1 MTHMVRWDP
10 LGEFQGLR
18 RAMDRLFEDFA
29 PNRSFRGGG
38 ENAELTFPVDISE
51 NDSEVTV
58 KAVLPGVKPEDVE
71 ITVSEGVLTVRGQTR
86 QETSEEKEN
95 YYRREIRFGSFAR
108 SIPLPARVSQDQA
121 DAEFKDGM
129 LLIRLPKAEES
140 RPKSIRI
147 KGAPQTTEASGNG
160 QRAEVTSGTPN
171 A

>member
-1 MTHMVRWDP
+1 MTQMVRWDP

-29 PNRSFRGGG
+29 PTRSLRSG
-38 ENAELTFPVDISE
+38 EGADLTFPVDISE
-51 NDSEVTV
+51 SDNAITV
-58 KAVLPGVKPEDVE
+58 KAVLPGIKPEDVE

-86 QETSEEKEN
+86 QEVNDEKEN

-108 SIPLPARVSQDQA
+108 AIPLPTRVNQEHA
-121 DAEFKDGM
+121 DAEFNDGI
-129 LLIRLPKAEES
+129 LTIQLPKAEEV

-147 KGAPQTTEASGNG
+147 KGAPETTDASGNG
-160 QRAEVTSGTPN
+160 QLVGSGTQN